1 MKQKYASIEQAAES
15 GSKPFM
21 QKRAGWLAVQAAMT
35 VPALL
40 AIGFAM
46 AAPAANAAQ
55 PAAQGAEQY
64 ARGRILVMPRAGL
77 SADEFAKVLAP
88 HGGRGRKVGQS
99 DLHIVDLPG
108 NASEKA
114 VIERLSKHPHIKFA
128 ELDRLVK
135 SNFVPNDPYFGSEWH
150 LNKVNAPAAW
160 DLSQGG
166 GVTIAILDSGVDGS
180 HADLAAQMVPGY
192 NFFDNNTNTSDVF
205 GHGTAVA
212 GVAAAASN
220 NGTGVSGVAGQ
231 AKIMPIRVSDTAGS
245 GYVSM
250 IVQGITYAA
259 DHGARIANASF
270 VGIAGMSSVQSA
282 AQYMKN
288 KGGLVFVS
296 AGNNGVDENVAP
308 TTTLIPVSATDEA
321 DNRTSWSS
329 YGSFVALSAP
339 GITWTTSRG
348 GNYDQWMGTSFS
360 SPLSA
365 GVAALMMSAKPSLDG
380 AQVEKLMYS
389 TAVDLGAPGRDIY
402 FGYGRVDAGAAVKA
416 AAGTVIAVDTQ
427 APSVS
432 LSNLSASSTVS
443 GVVPINV
450 TATDNVGVVRVELK
464 ANGNTVGI
472 DSTAPYAFSWDTSG
486 AANGM
491 ANLIAYAYDAA
502 GNIAASSAV
511 SVNVAN
517 NMPPVQNDTT
527 APVVQIANPT
537 SGRVNGNVTVSTSAD
552 DNGGVANIRQSLY
565 IDGTLV
571 ANGTGSSLAYNWNSK
586 KASKGTHVI
595 KATAMDAAGNT
606 STTSVSV
613 SN

>member
-1 MKQKYASIEQAAES
+1 MKQKYASIKHAAES
-15 GSKPFM
+15 GKQPSM
-21 QKRAGWLAVQAAMT
+21 QKHAGWLAIQAAVTLM
-35 VPALL
+35 
-40 AIGFAM
+40 AIGFATV
-46 AAPAANAAQ
+46 APTASAAQ
-55 PAAQGAEQY
+55 PTAQGAEQY

-77 SADEFAKVLAP
+77 SADGFARVLAP
-88 HGGRGRKVGQS
+88 HGGRGRKIGQS
-99 DLHIVDLPG
+99 DLHIVDLPNNG
-108 NASEKA
+108 SEKT
-114 VIERLSKHPHIKFA
+114 VIERLSKNPHIKFA

-160 DLSQGG
+160 DLSQGS

-180 HADLAAQMVPGY
+180 HPDLTAQMVPGF

-220 NGTGVSGVAGQ
+220 NAIGVSGVAGQ
-231 AKIMPIRVSDTAGS
+231 AKIMPVRVSDLNGM
-245 GYVSM
+245 GYISM
-250 IVQGITYAA
+250 IAQGITYAA

-270 VGIAGMSSVQSA
+270 VGIASSTSIQNA

-296 AGNNGVDENVAP
+296 AGNNGIDENVTP

-348 GNYDQWMGTSFS
+348 GNYEQWMGTSFS

-402 FGYGRVDAGAAVKA
+402 FGYGRVDAGAAVTA
-416 AAGTVIAVDTQ
+416 AAGTVTTVDTQ

-432 LSNLSASSTVS
+432 ISNLSASSTVS
-443 GVVPINV
+443 GVVPVNV
-450 TATDNVGVVRVELK
+450 SANDNVGVVRVELK
-464 ANGNTVGI
+464 VNGSTVGI
-472 DSTAPYAFSWDTSG
+472 DTAAPYAFSWDSTGVASG
-486 AANGM
+486 M
-491 ANLIAYAYDAA
+491 TNLVAYAYDAA
-502 GNIAASSAV
+502 GNVAASSTV

-517 NMPPVQNDTT
+517 TVPLIQNDTT
-527 APVVQIANPT
+527 PPTLRIANPT
-537 SGRVNGNVTVSTSAD
+537 SGKVSGNVTVSTSAD
-552 DNGGVANIRQSLY
+552 DNSGAANIRQSLY
-565 IDGTLV
+565 VDGVLV
-571 ANGTGSSLAYNWNSK
+571 ARGTGSSLAYNWNSR
-586 KASKGTHVI
+586 KASKGTHTI
-595 KATAMDAAGNT
+595 QATAMDAAGNT
-606 STTSVSV
+606 TTASVSV

>member
-1 MKQKYASIEQAAES
+1 MKQKYASLRHAAES
-15 GSKPFM
+15 ASRPVM
-21 QKRAGWLAVQAAMT
+21 RKRAGWLAIQAAINL
-35 VPALL
+35 PALL
-40 AIGFAM
+40 ASGLALVTPSAGAAKP
-46 AAPAANAAQ
+46 AAP
-55 PAAQGAEQY
+55 GAEQY

-114 VIERLSKHPHIKFA
+114 VIERLSKIPHVKFA
-128 ELDRLVK
+128 ELDRLVQ

-160 DLSQGG
+160 DLGQGG

-180 HADLAAQMVPGY
+180 HPDLAPHMVPGF
-192 NFFDNNTNTSDVF
+192 NIFDNNTNTTDVF

-220 NGTGVSGVAGQ
+220 NGAGVAGVAGQ
-231 AKIMPIRVSDTAGS
+231 AKIMPIRVSDTNGWA
-245 GYVSM
+245 YISM
-250 IVQGITYAA
+250 ITQGITYAA

-270 VGIAGMSSVQSA
+270 VGIAGSASVQNA

-296 AGNNGVDENVAP
+296 AGNNGVDENVTP
-308 TTTLIPVSATDEA
+308 TTTLIPVSATDES

-339 GITWTTSRG
+339 GITYTTSRG
-348 GNYDQWMGTSFS
+348 GSYQQWMGTSFS

-365 GVAALMMSAKPSLDG
+365 GVAALMMSAKPSLD
-380 AQVEKLMYS
+380 AVQVEKLMYS

-416 AAGTVIAVDTQ
+416 AAGTVIAVDAQ
-427 APSVS
+427 APSVAI
-432 LSNLSASSTVS
+432 SNLAASSTVS
-443 GVVPINV
+443 GVVPVNAN
-450 TATDNVGVVRVELK
+450 ATDNVGVVRVELK
-464 ANGNTVGI
+464 VNGNTVAV
-472 DSTAPYAFSWDTSG
+472 DNAAPYAFSWDSAG
-486 AANGM
+486 VANGM
-491 ANLIAYAYDAA
+491 ASLVAYAYDAA
-502 GNIAASSAV
+502 GNVAASLPV

-517 NMPPVQNDTT
+517 TVPVVKKDTT
-527 APVVQIANPT
+527 PPKLRIANPT
-537 SGRVNGNVTVSTSAD
+537 SGKVNGNVTVSSSAD
-552 DNGGVANIRQSLY
+552 DDSGAAGIQQFLY

-571 ANGTGSSLAYNWNSK
+571 AKGSGSSLAYNWNSK
-586 KASKGTHVI
+586 KVAKGTHNI
-595 KATAMDAAGNT
+595 QATAMDAAGNT
-606 STTSVSV
+606 TTTSVSV
-613 SN
+613 NN